1 MSEISCGRGRSMRS
15 GGRAVAALGAALL
28 TLGLWSGS
36 VAAASS
42 PYSRARTQ
50 WIQGAAA
57 ISARQGAYWTRAE
70 KDLRQHL
77 APRGAQRRSYQRA
90 IRELNTLRHL
100 PETGVTTGQR
110 SQASSAIASLD
121 NFFDTPGLYD

>member
-15 GGRAVAALGAALL
+15 GGRGFAALGAALL

-70 KDLRQHL
+70 NDLRQHL
-77 APRGAQRRSYQRA
+77 PPRGAQRRSYQRA
-90 IRELNTLRHL
+90 IRALATLVAL
-100 PETGVTTGQR
+100 PETGDTAHQR
-110 SQASSAIASLD
+110 LEAMNAVLTLD
-121 NFFDTPGLYD
+121 LFFRTPHAYS

>member
-1 MSEISCGRGRSMRS
+1 MRS

-36 VAAASS
+36 VTAASS
-42 PYSRARTQ
+42 PCSRARTQ

-70 KDLRQHL
+70 NDIRQHL
-77 APRGAQRRSYQRA
+77 PPRGAQRRSYQRA
-90 IRELNTLRHL
+90 IRALATLASL
-100 PETGVTTGQR
+100 PETGDTAHQR
-110 SQASSAIASLD
+110 AEAKEAVRMLD
-121 NFFDTPGLYD
+121 LFFRTPHLYS